1 MLIALL
7 IESNGIQQLVVG
19 LVVACLIEL
28 LCQIGQLIGVS
39 DVVALHIGD
48 QSDQLLHGGVVVLM
62 RMLMGMRM
70 CMVVGVVVSMAV
82 GMLCAVVGVSMG
94 VLTAAAVLM
103 FMGAA
108 VLVQMLVRMRMLV
121 VVAMTVG
128 VAVSM
133 LYTVVS
139 MSMGVF
145 VGMFMAV
152 CAMMIVFKMHK
163 V

>member
-28 LCQIGQLIGVS
+28 FCQIGQLIGVS
-39 DVVALHIGD
+39 GVVALHIGD

-70 CMVVGVVVSMAV
+70 CMVVGVAV

-139 MSMGVF
+139 MSMGMF